1 MNLEETRNALK
12 QVFEDK
18 LAKTYSKI
26 LKGEIETKSDS
37 YAPIRRVGDVILEYL
52 DCGGTIEAGSS
63 FDFAEKVLEQSGSNI
78 KRLNVTDFLKV
89 NTNGVA
95 ESLTYDE
102 AITRNS
108 KLTLGEMRRILA
120 RRYQPYIYSGSVDI
134 GERLEYMS
142 EFVQCGGIIDE
153 NSLYIDK
160 KIKDKPEYL
169 KLYEQIQDKS
179 NQNREE
185 RKVEKSPLQQ
195 KEQELSTLE
204 AEEKTISKTEA
215 LIEKQTGKEGQDIG
229 EN

>member
-1 MNLEETRNALK
+1 
-12 QVFEDK
+12 
-18 LAKTYSKI
+18 
-26 LKGEIETKSDS
+26 
-37 YAPIRRVGDVILEYL
+37 
-52 DCGGTIEAGSS
+52 
-63 FDFAEKVLEQSGSNI
+63 
-78 KRLNVTDFLKV
+78 
-89 NTNGVA
+89 
-95 ESLTYDE
+95 
-102 AITRNS
+102 
-108 KLTLGEMRRILA
+108 MRRILA

-204 AEEKTISKTEA
+204 AEEKTIFETEA